1 MPYRRAFTKQS
12 CKTAQKVKRCQ
23 DKVRFEKATLTAGVV
38 VWVKGVECLSVGGN
52 TAFSVIVRRAR
63 SMAGHL
69 H

>member
-1 MPYRRAFTKQS
+1 MPYRRAFTKQF
-12 CKTAQKVKRCQ
+12 CKAAQRVERCR
-23 DKVRFEKATLTAGVV
+23 DKVRFEKATPTAGVV
-38 VWVKGVECLSVGGN
+38 VWGKGVECLPVGGN